1 LSRNADQAKNAVD
14 NLSKK
19 KKQSVNP
26 STRAVWFVLLIL
38 IRFLQECSKRK
49 RDSLN
54 ESQRQ
59 TKAKNL
65 KNFKE
70 VFVRQFSFL
79 VSRFSFLVS
88 RFSFLV
94 SRFSFLVSRCSLFI
108 ARFSFFFNYVNC
120 LQNHYAVPENRNKKR
135 NADTEYNNR

>member
-70 VFVRQFSFL
+70 VFVCQ
-79 VSRFSFLVS
+79 
-88 RFSFLV
+88 FSFLV